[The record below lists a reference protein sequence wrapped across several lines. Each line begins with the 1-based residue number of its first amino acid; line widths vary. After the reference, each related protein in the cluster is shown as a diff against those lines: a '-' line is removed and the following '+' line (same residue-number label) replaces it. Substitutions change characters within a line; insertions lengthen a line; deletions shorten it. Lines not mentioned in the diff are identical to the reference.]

1 MSMVAMPLL
10 VARLTDPWTDGRA
23 AESIWGMGRGRG
35 MPGLLPPVA
44 ILDWVGW
51 GGVGCFAFSVCLVG
65 DAKARG
71 AEQR

>member
-51 GGVGCFAFSVCLVG
+51 GGVLCFFGLLGWGGEGERS
-65 DAKARG
+65 R
-71 AEQR
+71 AEVS